1 MSNIDFV
8 GCHIEEDE
16 ADFEPRV
23 KGYKA
28 LNDEFVSHR
37 RTQWWIGP
45 MDVRSCKKS
54 RKFNVLGRLNGGTIS
69 VGLECIMFYIDFS
82 VVRGKVRSGVAMAW
96 RFFFREFS
104 LIMIPIEALSNPHR
118 CAASCLVW
126 ELTRSWRSRLGKS
139 RSVGPLSPS
148 LRST

>member
-1 MSNIDFV
+1 
-8 GCHIEEDE
+8 
-16 ADFEPRV
+16 
-23 KGYKA
+23 
-28 LNDEFVSHR
+28 
-37 RTQWWIGP
+37 

-69 VGLECIMFYIDFS
+69 FRLECRMFYIDFS

-96 RFFFREFS
+96 QICFREFS
-104 LIMIPIEALSNPHR
+104 FIMIPIEALSNPHR
-118 CAASCLVW
+118 SVASSLVW
-126 ELTRSWRSRLGKS
+126 ELIRSWRSRLGKS